1 MSARGG
7 INAHK
12 IGVVLAI
19 FIGGWHLVWSI
30 LVLVGWAQPVI
41 DFVFW
46 LHFIT
51 PPYRIG
57 AFVSWRAVALI
68 AVASSQP
75 GSSGRSRPAVRAAL
89 QPRPSRAGLRRALV
103 VVVGPVLDLPAAG
116 DRPGAA
122 GLLRAAAAD
131 LLVLLPESRKLLS
144 IRPELSGPVGA
155 GAELVTQ

>member
-7 INAHK
+7 ISAHK
-12 IGVVLAI
+12 VGVVLAI

-57 AFVSWRAVALI
+57 AFVLWRAVALI
-68 AVASSQP
+68 AVTALLGYVFGRVGGALWNAVHRARG
-75 GSSGRSRPAVRAAL
+75 GSHGE
-89 QPRPSRAGLRRALV
+89 AGQGECR
-103 VVVGPVLDLPAAG
+103 
-116 DRPGAA
+116 
-122 GLLRAAAAD
+122 
-131 LLVLLPESRKLLS
+131 
-144 IRPELSGPVGA
+144 
-155 GAELVTQ
+155 